1 MKIIKVGRYERSR
14 EKPQSEWQT
23 IQCQKEKRKKK
34 KRQILDDIALHRKR
48 KIKQHE
54 LH

>member
-1 MKIIKVGRYERSR
+1 MNIIKVWRYERSR

-23 IQCQKEKRKKK
+23 IQCQKEKRQKTKT
-34 KRQILDDIALHRKR
+34 QILVDIALHRKR